1 MKIAI
6 LGGSFDPPHFGHWL
20 VANQVRELLNLDEI
34 WLMPCASHPFHK
46 ITSSAEHRLKMTR
59 FLAGKQIKVS
69 DYEIKNDKTSYT
81 IDTLNYFQKKYPNNE
96 FFWIIGSDQIKDF
109 KKWHCW
115 QQIINKYS
123 LIIFPREKNHLDL
136 KTSFQKSTGLITISK
151 SVVFLDHKDV
161 VVSNISST
169 LIKARIKM
177 KESVLHFV
185 PEKVAK
191 YIKVHHLYSNI

>member
-59 FLAGKQIKVS
+59 FLASKQIKVS
-69 DYEIKNDKTSYT
+69 DYEIKKNKISYT
-81 IDTLNYFQKKYPNNE
+81 IDALDYFHERYPKNH
-96 FFWIIGSDQIKDF
+96 FFLIIGSDQIKDF
-109 KKWHCW
+109 KKWQRW
-115 QQIINKYS
+115 QEIINKYS
-123 LIIFPREKNHLDL
+123 LVIFPREKNHLDL
-136 KTSFQKSTGLITISK
+136 KTYFQKSTGLKTVPK
-151 SVVFLDHKDV
+151 SVIFLDHQDV

-169 LIKARIKM
+169 LIKTRLKM
-177 KESVLHFV
+177 KEPVLHFV
-185 PEKVAK
+185 PEKVAA
-191 YIKVHHLYSNI
+191 YIKDNHLYSNI

>member
-20 VANQVRELLNLDEI
+20 VANQVKERLNLDEI
-34 WLMPCASHPFHK
+34 WLMPCVFHPFHK
-46 ITSSAEHRLKMTR
+46 IISSAKHRLKMTR
-59 FLAGKQIKVS
+59 FLAGKQIKIS
-69 DYEIKNDKTSYT
+69 DYEIKKNKTSYT
-81 IDTLNYFQKKYPNNE
+81 IDALNYYHKKYPKNH

-109 KKWHCW
+109 KKWRNW
-115 QQIINKYS
+115 QEIINKYS
-123 LIIFPREKNHLDL
+123 LVIFPREKNHFDL
-136 KTSFQKSTGLITISK
+136 KTRFQKSTGLKVIPK
-151 SVVFLDHKDV
+151 SVIFLDHQDV

-169 LIKARIKM
+169 LIKTRLKM

-191 YIKVHHLYSNI
+191 YIKDHRLYNNI